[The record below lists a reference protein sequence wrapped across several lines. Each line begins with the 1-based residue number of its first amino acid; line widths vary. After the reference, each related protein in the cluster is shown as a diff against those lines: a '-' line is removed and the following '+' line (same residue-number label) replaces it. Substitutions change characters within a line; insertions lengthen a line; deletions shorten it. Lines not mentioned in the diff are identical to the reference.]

1 MMKNM
6 MMKSI
11 VLAGVFFISAG
22 AMAAQEISKDEAKN
36 YTEVGTV
43 STSGTFT
50 DPKDAKDEISK
61 LADEKGGKYYVITS
75 ARVEGKVQG
84 TATVYK

>member
-1 MMKNM
+1 MNKFNM
-6 MMKSI
+6 IAMS
-11 VLAGVFFISAG
+11 AAVFMSMSFSV
-22 AMAAQEISKDEAKN
+22 MAAQEISKDEAKN

-50 DPKDAKDEISK
+50 DPKDAKDELSK

>member
-1 MMKNM
+1 MKNVMMKAM
-6 MMKSI
+6 I
-11 VLAGVFFISAG
+11 LAGAAFVTTSVF
-22 AMAAQEISKDEAKN
+22 AAQEISKEEAKN
-36 YTEVGTV
+36 YTEVATI

-50 DPKDAKDEISK
+50 DPKDAKDELSK

>member
-1 MMKNM
+1 MMKITFMN
-6 MMKSI
+6 SI
-11 VLAGVFFISAG
+11 LLAGMFFTSIG
-22 AMAAQEISKDEAKN
+22 AMAAQEISKDQAKN
-36 YTEVGTV
+36 HTEVGSV

-50 DPKDAKDEISK
+50 DPKDAKDELSK

-75 ARVEGKVQG
+75 ARVEGRVQG

>member
-6 MMKSI
+6 MMRSM
-11 VLAGVFFISAG
+11 LTAGIFFVSAG

-50 DPKDAKDEISK
+50 DPKDAKDELSK
-61 LADEKGGKYYVITS
+61 LADEKGGQYYVITS
-75 ARVEGKVQG
+75 ARVEGKIQG

>member
-1 MMKNM
+1 MNKFNAIGL
-6 MMKSI
+6 SA
-11 VLAGVFFISAG
+11 VVFVSMSFSV
-22 AMAAQEISKDEAKN
+22 MAAQEISKDEAKN

-43 STSGTFT
+43 ST
-50 DPKDAKDEISK
+50 KDEISK

>member
-1 MMKNM
+1 MNNFKMIAM
-6 MMKSI
+6 
-11 VLAGVFFISAG
+11 LAAVFMSMSFSV
-22 AMAAQEISKDEAKN
+22 MAAQEISKDEAKN

-50 DPKDAKDEISK
+50 DPKDAKDELSK